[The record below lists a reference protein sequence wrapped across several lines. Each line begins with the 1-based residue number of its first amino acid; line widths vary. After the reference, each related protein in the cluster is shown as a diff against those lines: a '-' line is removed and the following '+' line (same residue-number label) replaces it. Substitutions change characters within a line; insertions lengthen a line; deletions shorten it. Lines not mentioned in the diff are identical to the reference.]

1 MRRVLPVLLACAL
14 LPLAAGCG
22 AEESVRNAV
31 DPVAQAATATAKER
45 TVQVSM
51 TGTITADGEQGELSA
66 KGAFDLEAD
75 RGTMKVKMSVP
86 GAVPGQRDVQFD
98 ELTDG
103 LTMYLRSDALTTGV
117 IGDKHWIKVD
127 LEKLASEQGADLGEL
142 EQLGSADPTDFL
154 AFLKQARDVHKVGSE
169 DVDGTPTSHYKATI
183 DLDKAGADH
192 DAANAA
198 HQLERLGGP
207 NTFPTEV
214 WVDGQGRIRRE
225 TIDYSGEQP
234 APIRMHFTIDYEK
247 FGVPVDVQLPDA
259 DDTVDFSD
267 VISG

>member
-1 MRRVLPVLLACAL
+1 VLPVLLACAL

-31 DPVAQAATATAKER
+31 DPVAQAATTTAKER
-45 TVQVSM
+45 TVQASVN
-51 TGTITADGEQGELSA
+51 GTITADGEQAELTA

-75 RGTMKVKMSVP
+75 RGTMQVKMSMPGQVP
-86 GAVPGQRDVQFD
+86 GERDVQFD

-103 LTMYLRSDALTTGV
+103 LTMYLRSDELTTGV

-127 LEKLASEQGADLGEL
+127 LEKLSREQGADLGEL

-154 AFLKQARDVHKVGSE
+154 AFLKQVRDVHKVGSE
-169 DVDGTPTSHYKATI
+169 NVHGTPTTHYKATI
-183 DLDKAGADH
+183 DLDDVAAADH
-192 DAANAA
+192 DAANTVR
-198 HQLERLGGP
+198 QLKKLGGP
-207 NTFPTEV
+207 NTSPTEV

-225 TIDYSGEQP
+225 TIDYSAEQP
-234 APIRMHFTIDYEK
+234 TPTRMHFTIDYEK

-267 VISG
+267 VING

>member
-1 MRRVLPVLLACAL
+1 MRRALPVLLACAL

-31 DPVAQAATATAKER
+31 DPVAQAATTTAKER
-45 TVQVSM
+45 TVQASVN
-51 TGTITADGEQGELSA
+51 GTILEDGEQFEFSA

-75 RGTMKVKMSVP
+75 RATMQVKTRIP
-86 GAVPGQRDVQFD
+86 GLGNVRFD

-103 LTMYLRSDALTTGV
+103 LTMYLRSDELTTGV

-127 LEKLASEQGADLGEL
+127 LEKLAGEQGADLGEL
-142 EQLGSADPTDFL
+142 QQLGSADPTDFL
-154 AFLKQARDVHKVGSE
+154 AYLKQVRDVHKLGSE
-169 DVDGTPTSHYKATI
+169 DIDGTPTTHYKATI
-183 DLDKAGADH
+183 DLDHVAADH
-192 DAANAA
+192 DGSNAV
-198 HQLERLGGP
+198 HQLETLGGP
-207 NTFPTEV
+207 STFPTEV
-214 WVDGQGRIRRE
+214 WVDGEGRIRRE
-225 TIDYSGEQP
+225 TIDYSADKP
-234 APIRMHFTIDYEK
+234 APTRLHFTIDYEK